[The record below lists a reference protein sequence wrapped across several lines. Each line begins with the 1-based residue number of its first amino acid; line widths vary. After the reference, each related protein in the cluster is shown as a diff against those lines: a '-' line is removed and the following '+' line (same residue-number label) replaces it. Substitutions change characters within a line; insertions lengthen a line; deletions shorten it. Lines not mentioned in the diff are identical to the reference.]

1 MSNTHPASS
10 SRHVAEILLVE
21 DSQGDIVLT
30 QTALQDARVANRL
43 SVVRDGEQALA
54 FLRREPP
61 YADAPRPDLVL
72 MDLNMPRK
80 NGLEVLKEV
89 KDDPDLRTIP
99 VVILTTSEA
108 ERDIVESYALHANC
122 YIQKPVDLNQFLRVI
137 LAIEDFWL
145 RVVQLPTDAGA
156 A

>member
-10 SRHVAEILLVE
+10 SRNVAEILLVE

-72 MDLNMPRK
+72 MDLNMPRM
-80 NGLEVLKEV
+80 NGHEVLKEV